1 MALVIVLSSDCVR
14 NTCKMWWVVVDKEFS
29 YNMDEGKEALSDRGQ
44 LLVPPVEFICLRR
57 PLLWTGKYLV

>member
-1 MALVIVLSSDCVR
+1 
-14 NTCKMWWVVVDKEFS
+14 MWWVVLDKEFS